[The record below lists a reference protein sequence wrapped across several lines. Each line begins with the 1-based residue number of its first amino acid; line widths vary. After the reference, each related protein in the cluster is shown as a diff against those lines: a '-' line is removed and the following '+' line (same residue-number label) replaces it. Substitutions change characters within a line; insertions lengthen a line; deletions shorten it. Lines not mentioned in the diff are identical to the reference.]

1 MAFEDFLNM
10 AFTCKKSVDVHN
22 HGWALKIS
30 WKWLWFSKK
39 RPFQKKQEQP
49 TLNVKQ
55 NEIRENIAIWVNLM
69 EFHT

>member
-10 AFTCKKSVDVHN
+10 AFTCKKSVEVHN
-22 HGWALKIS
+22 HGCALKIS

-55 NEIRENIAIWVNLM
+55 N
-69 EFHT
+69 